1 MPQPGNTQHA
11 QEFYDLA
18 ITLNAA
24 TSVTSSAHIEDS
36 VLQQEVH
43 TTLLKRFAL
52 CARGVVSP
60 MCALLGGVVGQEA
73 LKACSGKFT
82 PIQQWYY
89 YNGVD
94 ALSTEILS
102 EDEVTPDV
110 NHPTRYDSQIQVWGK
125 SVQTKIS
132 RLNLFLV
139 GAGAIGCEML
149 KNWAMMGLSTAGGVT
164 YVTDMDNIERSNL
177 SRQFL
182 FRNTD
187 INQLKSVT
195 ACKAV
200 HTMTGSFHCVAYD
213 DKVGTE
219 TEEKFGDDFFD
230 SLDLVCA
237 ALDNVEARLYLDQR
251 CLLYRKP
258 MFESGTLGTKGKHEH
273 EGSNNRA
280 EIFMITYYLCMF
292 VIIIAYYLC

>member
-1 MPQPGNTQHA
+1 MPQCGNTKHA
-11 QEFYDLA
+11 EDFYELA
-18 ITLNAA
+18 VAVNAA
-24 TSVTSSAHIEDS
+24 TSVNSTAHIDDA
-36 VLQQEVH
+36 VLQQEVN
-43 TTLLKRFAL
+43 TKLLKRFAL

-89 YNGVD
+89 YNGID

-125 SVQTKIS
+125 SVQMKLS

-149 KNWAMMGLSTAGGVT
+149 KNWAMMGMSTAGGGGVT

-195 ACKAV
+195 ACRAV
-200 HTMTGSFHCVAYD
+200 HTMNASYRCVAYD
-213 DKVGTE
+213 DKVGSE
-219 TEEKFGDDFFD
+219 TEEKFGDGFFD

-258 MFESGTLGTKGKHEH
+258 MFESGTLGTKGK
-273 EGSNNRA
+273 
-280 EIFMITYYLCMF
+280 CF
-292 VIIIAYYLC
+292 V